1 MKSFFKVA
9 EMRLFHFAR
18 SDIVKATMPM
28 YSADMDIIQNVA
40 KVAKA
45 VFGE

>member
-18 SDIVKATMPM
+18 SDIVNNK
-28 YSADMDIIQNVA
+28 
-40 KVAKA
+40 KE
-45 VFGE
+45 VFA